1 MDDIVYISAQEAAE
15 RLLTIRIAGW
25 LLFVIVILAGLWI
38 VVQWWHGED
47 RRRLKVE
54 AAILEAENAKQRI
67 EVTENIGMAMTQVLK
82 EDSGWKAQYFVLKAK
97 YDELMSHNESMEHTL
112 ETATGRNGFTPQ
124 EVADATAG

>member
-25 LLFVIVILAGLWI
+25 LLFVIVILTGLWI
-38 VVQWWHGED
+38 VVQWWHGEE
-47 RRRLKVE
+47 RRKMNAE
-54 AAILEAENAKQRI
+54 AAIIEAENAKQRI
-67 EVTENIGMAMTQVLK
+67 EVTENLGMAMTQVLK
-82 EDSGWKAQYFVLKAK
+82 EDSGWKAQYFILKAK

-124 EVADATAG
+124 EVADAAVN